1 MPITL
6 NVNEAKTRFSNILAN
21 VENNL
26 VTITIMRYGHP
37 IAQIV
42 PIKRHNR
49 TKTDPLLSRISYSGN
64 LCENEAGDWEEA
76 FDHIIPQYDVECIC

>member
-1 MPITL
+1 MPTTL
-6 NVNEAKTRFSNILAN
+6 NVNEAKTRFSSVLAN

-49 TKTDPLLSRISYSGN
+49 AKTDPLLSRISYSGN
-64 LCENEAGDWEEA
+64 LCENEADDWEEA
-76 FDHIIPQYDVECIC
+76 

>member
-1 MPITL
+1 MVCLVLFKGGVMPTML
-6 NVNEAKTRFSNILAN
+6 NVNEAKTKFSNILAN

-42 PIKRHNR
+42 PIKRQNR
-49 TKTDPLLSRISYSGN
+49 TKTDPLLSRISYPGN
-64 LCENEAGDWEEA
+64 LCENEADDWEEA
-76 FDHIIPQYDVECIC
+76 

>member
-1 MPITL
+1 MVYLVLFKGGVMTTML
-6 NVNEAKTRFSNILAN
+6 NVNEAKTKFSNILAN

-42 PIKRHNR
+42 PIKRQNR
-49 TKTDPLLSRISYSGN
+49 TKTDPLLSRISYLGN
-64 LCENEAGDWEEA
+64 LCENEADDWEEA
-76 FDHIIPQYDVECIC
+76 

>member
-1 MPITL
+1 MPTTL
-6 NVNEAKTRFSNILAN
+6 NVNEAKTKFSNILAN

-49 TKTDPLLSRISYSGN
+49 TKTDPLLSHISYSGN

-76 FDHIIPQYDVECIC
+76 

>member
-1 MPITL
+1 MPTTL
-6 NVNEAKTRFSNILAN
+6 NVNEAKTRFSSILAN

-49 TKTDPLLSRISYSGN
+49 TKTNPLLSRISYSGN
-64 LCENEAGDWEEA
+64 LCENEADDWEEA
-76 FDHIIPQYDVECIC
+76 

>member
-1 MPITL
+1 MPTTL
-6 NVNEAKTRFSNILAN
+6 NVNEAKTRFSSILAN

-64 LCENEAGDWEEA
+64 LCENEADDWEEA
-76 FDHIIPQYDVECIC
+76 

>member
-1 MPITL
+1 MPTTL
-6 NVNEAKTRFSNILAN
+6 NVNEAKTRFSNILAD

-64 LCENEAGDWEEA
+64 LCENEADDWEEA
-76 FDHIIPQYDVECIC
+76 

>member
-1 MPITL
+1 MPTTL
-6 NVNEAKTRFSNILAN
+6 NVNEAKTNFSNVLAN

-49 TKTDPLLSRISYSGN
+49 TTTDPLLSRISYTGD
-64 LCENEAGDWEEA
+64 LCANEASDWEEA
-76 FDHIIPQYDVECIC
+76 

>member
-1 MPITL
+1 MPTIL
-6 NVNEAKTRFSNILAN
+6 NVNEAKTNFSNILAN

-26 VTITIMRYGHP
+26 VTVTIMRYGHP

-49 TKTDPLLSRISYSGN
+49 TKTDPVLSRISYAGN
-64 LCENEAGDWEEA
+64 LCENESEDWEEA
-76 FDHIIPQYDVECIC
+76 

>member
-1 MPITL
+1 MPTIM

-21 VENNL
+21 GENNL

-49 TKTDPLLSRISYSGN
+49 TKTDPLLSRISY
-64 LCENEAGDWEEA
+64 
-76 FDHIIPQYDVECIC
+76 

>member
-1 MPITL
+1 MPTTL
-6 NVNEAKTRFSNILAN
+6 NVNEAKTNFSSVLAN

-26 VTITIMRYGHP
+26 VTVTIMRYGHP

-49 TKTDPLLSRISYSGN
+49 TTPDPSLSRISYTGN
-64 LCENEAGDWEEA
+64 LCDNDEDDWEEA
-76 FDHIIPQYDVECIC
+76 

>member
-1 MPITL
+1 MPTMF
-6 NVNEAKTRFSNILAN
+6 NVNEAKTKFSNILAN

-42 PIKRHNR
+42 PIKRQNR
-49 TKTDPLLSRISYSGN
+49 TKTDPLLSCISYSGN
-64 LCENEAGDWEEA
+64 LCENEADDWEEA
-76 FDHIIPQYDVECIC
+76 

>member
-1 MPITL
+1 MVYLVLFKGGVMPTIL
-6 NVNEAKTRFSNILAN
+6 NVNEAKTKFSNILAN

-76 FDHIIPQYDVECIC
+76 

>member
-1 MPITL
+1 MPTML
-6 NVNEAKTRFSNILAN
+6 NVNEAKTRFSNVLAN

-26 VTITIMRYGHP
+26 VTVTIMRYGHP

-49 TKTDPLLSRISYSGN
+49 TKTDPLLSRIRHSGN
-64 LCENEAGDWEEA
+64 LCENEGENWEEA
-76 FDHIIPQYDVECIC
+76 